1 MAEQTNILNSSGN
14 ELEIIEFYIDETND
28 DGETYRGYFG
38 MNVAKVL
45 EIIRQPDVTNVPN
58 DHHPAALGTFNLRNR
73 VLPLVNLATWLGK
86 QNKRCRTDKVIV
98 SEFSGVV
105 TAFLVSGVT
114 NIHRLSWDMIEPPN
128 SYIANFSQ
136 DCVTGIIRLENRIL
150 FILDMEQIVSSMS
163 KHMDWDWENIEF
175 EEMNPSFGEGCKVLI
190 ADDSL
195 PIRRMMLKVLK
206 NAGFEVDVATTGKEA
221 LTKLMNYK
229 LDAQQKKAPM
239 FEYVDLVV
247 SDIEMPEM
255 DGHTFLRNVNADPVL
270 SSIPVVLFSS
280 HITEAL
286 RQKGEQLRAAAQ
298 IAKPDMPQLAKR
310 VRAIIHERCG
320 K

>member
-1 MAEQTNILNSSGN
+1 MASENSILTSSGN
-14 ELEIIEFYIDETND
+14 ELEIIEFYIDEIGD
-28 DGETYRGYFG
+28 DGEVYRGHFG

-45 EIIRQPDVTNVPN
+45 EIIRRPEITMVPG

-73 VLPLVNLATWLGK
+73 VLPLVDLSVWLGK
-86 QNKRCRTDKVIV
+86 KMQETDSAKVIV

-105 TAFLVSGVT
+105 TAFMVSGVT
-114 NIHRLSWDMIEPPN
+114 HIHRLTWDRVEPPGGHLA
-128 SYIANFSQ
+128 SFSS
-136 DCVTGIIRLENRIL
+136 DSITGVIRLEDRIL
-150 FILDMEQIVSSMS
+150 FILDMEQVIASMS
-163 KHMDWDWENIEF
+163 KQHDWDWENMQF
-175 EEMNPSFGEGCKVLI
+175 EELNPTFGAGCKVLI
-190 ADDSL
+190 SDDSL
-195 PIRRMMLKVLK
+195 PIRRMIVKVLE
-206 NAGFEVDVATTGKEA
+206 NAGFTVDVASTGKEA
-221 LTKLMNYK
+221 LEKLMRYK

-255 DGHTFLRNVNADPVL
+255 DGHTFLRSVNSDPVL

-298 IAKPDMPQLAKR
+298 ISKPDMPSLAKR

>member
-1 MAEQTNILNSSGN
+1 MSEHTNILETSGN
-14 ELEIIEFYIDETND
+14 ELEIIEFYIDEID
-28 DGETYRGYFG
+28 ADGKPYRSYFG

-45 EIIRQPDVTNVPN
+45 EIIRQPEITNVPN
-58 DHHPAALGTFNLRNR
+58 DHHPAARGTFNLRNR
-73 VLPLVNLATWLGK
+73 VLPLVNLAMWLGK
-86 QNKRCRTDKVIV
+86 EPQTRETDKVIV

-114 NIHRLSWDMIEPPN
+114 NIHRLTWDMVEPPN

-136 DCVTGIIRLENRIL
+136 YSLTGIIRLENRIL
-150 FILDMEQIVSSMS
+150 FILDMEHIVASMS
-163 KHMDWDWENIEF
+163 KQLDWDWENIEF

-195 PIRRMMLKVLK
+195 PIRRMMTKVLE
-206 NAGFEVDVATTGKEA
+206 NAGFSVDVASTGKEA
-221 LTKLMNYK
+221 LDKLMRYK

-255 DGHTFLRNVNADPVL
+255 DGHTFLSNVNADPVL
-270 SSIPVVLFSS
+270 SCIPVVLFSS

-298 IAKPDMPQLAKR
+298 ISKPDMPQLAKK

>member
-1 MAEQTNILNSSGN
+1 MSLDNSILNSSGN
-14 ELEIIEFYIDETND
+14 ELEIIEFYIDEVGD
-28 DGETYRGYFG
+28 DGEVYRGHFG

-45 EIIRQPDVTNVPN
+45 EIIRQPDVTAVPG

-73 VLPLVNLATWLGK
+73 VLPLVNLAMWLGK
-86 QNKRCRTDKVIV
+86 EMAETDSAKVIV

-114 NIHRLSWDMIEPPN
+114 HIHRLTWDKVETPGTHL
-128 SYIANFSQ
+128 ANFSR
-136 DCVTGIIRLENRIL
+136 DSVTGVIRLEDRIL
-150 FILDMEQIVSSMS
+150 FILDMEQIIASMS
-163 KHMDWDWENIEF
+163 KQLDWDWENMEF

-195 PIRRMMLKVLK
+195 PIRRMMVKVLE
-206 NAGFEVDVATTGKEA
+206 NAGFAVDVASTGKEA
-221 LTKLMNYK
+221 LEKLMRYK

-270 SSIPVVLFSS
+270 STIPVVLFSS

-286 RQKGEQLRAAAQ
+286 KQKGEALKAAAQ
-298 IAKPDMPQLAKR
+298 ISKPDMPQLAKR
-310 VRAIIHERCG
+310 VRAIIHERCN

>member
-1 MAEQTNILNSSGN
+1 MAEQHNILNSSGN
-14 ELEIIEFYIDETND
+14 ELEIIEFYIDELDNN
-28 DGETYRGYFG
+28 GETYRGYFG

-45 EIIRQPDVTNVPN
+45 EIIRQPGVTNVPN
-58 DHHPAALGTFNLRNR
+58 DHHPAAMGTFNLRNR
-73 VLPLVNLATWLGK
+73 VLPLVNLAQWLGK
-86 QNKRCRTDKVIV
+86 QGQSRPSDKVIV

-114 NIHRLSWDMIEPPN
+114 NIHRLSWDMIEAPG
-128 SYIANFSQ
+128 SYIADFSQ
-136 DCVTGIIRLENRIL
+136 DCVTGVIRLENRIL
-150 FILDMEQIVSSMS
+150 FILDMEQIVASMS
-163 KHMDWDWENIEF
+163 KQLDWDWENIEF
-175 EEMNPSFGEGCKVLI
+175 EEMNSSFGEGCKVLI

-195 PIRRMMLKVLK
+195 PIRRMMTKVLK
-206 NAGFEVDVATTGKEA
+206 NAGFTVDEASTGKEA
-221 LTKLMNYK
+221 LSKLMGYK
-229 LDAQQKKAPM
+229 LDAQRKKAPM

-270 SSIPVVLFSS
+270 SCIPVVLFSS

-286 RQKGEQLRAAAQ
+286 HQKGEQLRAAAQ
-298 IAKPDMPQLAKR
+298 ISKPDMPQLAKK

>member
-247 SDIEMPEM
+247 SDIEIPEM